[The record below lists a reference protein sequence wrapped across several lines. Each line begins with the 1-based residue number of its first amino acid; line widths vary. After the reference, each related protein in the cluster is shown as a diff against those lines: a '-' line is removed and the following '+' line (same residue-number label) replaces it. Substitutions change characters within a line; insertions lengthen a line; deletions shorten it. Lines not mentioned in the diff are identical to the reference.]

1 MASKER
7 KECARDFRR
16 FAKKILDGGEGASL
30 SEPSFGAN
38 TTEAYFRTVYHSD
51 QRSFQTPEWLPVAPS
66 PHLPFDER
74 PFTQHDLEAVIK
86 RSEVRSSPS
95 PLDQVPY
102 LVFKRCP
109 SLGPALLDLFN
120 TCWRLRTVPP
130 PWKKGVIRLIP
141 KADASDSPHLPSKDR
156 WLQFMVGNDYLDT
169 SVQKAFLPNISGCL
183 EQYQKLQSII
193 KDAHYKHRSLSVCWL
208 DLVNAYGSVHHQ
220 LISCCLQHY
229 HAPPAFLDMIANLYT
244 GLSATITS
252 QTWSTKPVP
261 LEIGVYQGDPLSVV
275 IFNTVMSTLSDGLRA
290 HRHLGYTISGTTI
303 STNVLLYADDTCLV
317 ADGPARC
324 QHLLTCVEQWLHWT
338 GMAAKVYTQMLLSQ
352 YPVINS
358 QAL

>member
-1 MASKER
+1 M
-7 KECARDFRR
+7 
-16 FAKKILDGGEGASL
+16 
-30 SEPSFGAN
+30 
-38 TTEAYFRTVYHSD
+38 
-51 QRSFQTPEWLPVAPS
+51 
-66 PHLPFDER
+66 
-74 PFTQHDLEAVIK
+74 
-86 RSEVRSSPS
+86 SSPS

-141 KADASDSPHLPSKDR
+141 KADASNSPHLPSNFRPIALTSCIGKLFTTLLKDR
-156 WLQFMVGNDYLDT
+156 WLQFMVGNNYLDT

-208 DLVNAYGSVHHQ
+208 DLANAYGSVHHQ

-229 HAPPAFLDMIANLYT
+229 HAFLDMIAKLYT

-261 LEIGVYQGDPLSVV
+261 LEISVYQGDPLSVV
-275 IFNTVMSTLSDGLRA
+275 IL
-290 HRHLGYTISGTTI
+290 
-303 STNVLLYADDTCLV
+303 
-317 ADGPARC
+317 
-324 QHLLTCVEQWLHWT
+324 
-338 GMAAKVYTQMLLSQ
+338 
-352 YPVINS
+352 
-358 QAL
+358 